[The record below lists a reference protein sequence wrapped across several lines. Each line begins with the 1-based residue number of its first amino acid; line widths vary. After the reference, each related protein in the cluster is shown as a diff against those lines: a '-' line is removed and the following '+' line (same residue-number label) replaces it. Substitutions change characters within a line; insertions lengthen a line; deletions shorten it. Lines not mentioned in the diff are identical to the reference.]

1 MGTQSVGFV
10 VNNAVIGHAF
20 SQCGERSAMP
30 FVTGKRRT
38 RIMITSI
45 AILLIFGWIDYV
57 TGYEIGF
64 FIFYFIPV
72 SIAAWYGGRK
82 PGIAMACASAV
93 CWYLADRMTL
103 HSYPRPYL
111 VYWETFARYLSFLT
125 TALTFSKIRE
135 TINDGQRVREELDR
149 ALEENREL
157 KQQLKGGAGSG
168 GMQESR
174 PSGADPL

>member
-1 MGTQSVGFV
+1 
-10 VNNAVIGHAF
+10 
-20 SQCGERSAMP
+20 MP

-38 RIMITSI
+38 RIMFANI

-93 CWYLADRMTL
+93 CWYLADRMT
-103 HSYPRPYL
+103 HHPYHRAYL
-111 VYWETFARYLSFLT
+111 VYWETFARYISFLT
-125 TALTFSKIRE
+125 TALTFSKIHE
-135 TINDGQRVREELDR
+135 TVDNGQRAREELDR

-157 KQQLKGGAGSG
+157 KRVLQAGVGSG
-168 GMQESR
+168 GTQESQT
-174 PSGADPL
+174 SGVDPR

>member
-1 MGTQSVGFV
+1 
-10 VNNAVIGHAF
+10 
-20 SQCGERSAMP
+20 MP

-38 RIMITSI
+38 RIMVISI
-45 AILLIFGWIDYV
+45 SILLILGVIDYI

-93 CWYLADRMTL
+93 CWYLADRMT
-103 HSYPRPYL
+103 HHPYPRPYL
-111 VYWETFARYLSFLT
+111 IYWETFARYISFLT
-125 TALTFSKIRE
+125 TALTLSKIRE
-135 TINDGQRVREELDR
+135 TIDNGQRVREELDR

-157 KQQLKGGAGSG
+157 KRLLQGGVGSG
-168 GMQESR
+168 GIQER
-174 PSGADPL
+174 HNPGADPP